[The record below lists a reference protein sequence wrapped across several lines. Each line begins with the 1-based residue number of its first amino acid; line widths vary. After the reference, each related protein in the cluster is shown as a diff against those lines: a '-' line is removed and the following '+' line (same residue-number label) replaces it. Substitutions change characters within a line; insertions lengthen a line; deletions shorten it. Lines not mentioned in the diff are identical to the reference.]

1 MTVAICEVGF
11 QAEETSIEG
20 LMVIKPKLFVDQ
32 RGYFMESF
40 RKRDFAEMGVDVEFV
55 QENQSKS
62 KKGTLRGLHFQK
74 NRPQAKLVR
83 AVRGSV
89 FDVAVDLRRESPT
102 FGRWQGVILDSE
114 VKNMFYVPAG
124 FAHGFLALTEDAEF
138 SYKCSEYYDGEDEGG
153 LYWND
158 PDIGIEWPLASIGW
172 PLLSEKDRRL
182 PRLRELDWVF

>member
-1 MTVAICEVGF
+1 MTVATCVAEF
-11 QAEETSIEG
+11 QSERTPIEG

-40 RKRDFAEMGVDVEFV
+40 RKRDFEEMGIGVDFV

-62 KKGTLRGLHFQK
+62 RRGTLRGLHFQK

-83 AVRGSV
+83 AVRGRV
-89 FDVAVDLRRESPT
+89 FDVAVDLRRDSTT
-102 FGRWQGVILDSE
+102 FGQWQGVVLDSE
-114 VKNMFYVPAG
+114 TKDMFFIPAG

-138 SYKCSEYYDGEDEGG
+138 GYKCSEYYEGEDEGG
-153 LYWND
+153 LCWND
-158 PDIGIEWPLASIGW
+158 PDVGIEWPLAGIGW

-182 PRLRELDWVF
+182 PRLRELDWLF